1 MIKINFRKRND
12 FNVQL
17 QRDRVR
23 KGREG
28 SAGKSRK
35 VAACGFIWCR
45 RQRAGTG
52 GRVRLRASKDAHS
65 EYFSTRLCR

>member
-35 VAACGFIWCR
+35 WLLAVLSGA
-45 RQRAGTG
+45 G
-52 GRVRLRASKDAHS
+52 GREQEQEVG
-65 EYFSTRLCR
+65 